1 VPEIR
6 SMLFRLLFR
15 SALIS
20 SILLRFVLPTPSVV
34 AQETP
39 EIVAEGY
46 ISALHPPNG
55 FDVNGEHVITDLATI
70 YGLIGEKEARID
82 DQTGK
87 AVQVGAYVR
96 ILGSRDKSTKTASAA
111 SVLFRDVWDK
121 KLRGFGLIEKVIT
134 QGPEPVFQADGYRIR
149 VTPNTVTSLPKGMK
163 ALADVVPNMWLHY
176 EGVRDESG
184 VLIATHANF
193 VSARTFKL
201 KTVRGDKEK
210 DAESQAIPGLTGQ
223 GSASQKEQILDV
235 DGNLLDGNARVR
247 LSDAGI
253 CGWHRVPADQ
263 QMQARVRRVGMSVV
277 PSFQK
282 QLADDDTAKIHF
294 RFYAVEETEIRSA
307 LSCGEGLIL
316 VPRQV
321 VERLKNDDQ
330 LAAVLADG
338 VALDLQFLSAKLV
351 MEIREFESAKIAT
364 EILNDFVPKVYFA
377 SLIGGK
383 VVGNRIEVQMQE
395 QRGRI
400 ALSLLNSA
408 GYDLRQAPEAW
419 RLLEPKRL
427 PKDSNSLKF
436 PNRSWYQFGI
446 LNVQYATSGVAS
458 TPTATVQA
466 NTPESR

>member
-1 VPEIR
+1 
-6 SMLFRLLFR
+6 
-15 SALIS
+15 
-20 SILLRFVLPTPSVV
+20 
-34 AQETP
+34 
-39 EIVAEGY
+39 
-46 ISALHPPNG
+46 
-55 FDVNGEHVITDLATI
+55 
-70 YGLIGEKEARID
+70 
-82 DQTGK
+82 
-87 AVQVGAYVR
+87 
-96 ILGSRDKSTKTASAA
+96 
-111 SVLFRDVWDK
+111 
-121 KLRGFGLIEKVIT
+121 
-134 QGPEPVFQADGYRIR
+134 
-149 VTPNTVTSLPKGMK
+149 
-163 ALADVVPNMWLHY
+163 
-176 EGVRDESG
+176 
-184 VLIATHANF
+184 
-193 VSARTFKL
+193 
-201 KTVRGDKEK
+201 
-210 DAESQAIPGLTGQ
+210 
-223 GSASQKEQILDV
+223 
-235 DGNLLDGNARVR
+235 
-247 LSDAGI
+247 
-253 CGWHRVPADQ
+253 
-263 QMQARVRRVGMSVV
+263 MQARVRRVGMSVV